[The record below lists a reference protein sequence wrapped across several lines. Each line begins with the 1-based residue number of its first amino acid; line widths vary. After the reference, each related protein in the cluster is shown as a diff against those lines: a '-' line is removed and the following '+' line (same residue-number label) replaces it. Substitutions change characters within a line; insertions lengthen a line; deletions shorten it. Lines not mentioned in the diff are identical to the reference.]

1 MDDRM
6 ATTARGKSSQMSF
19 HAGQRVERQVHVGLE
34 IWKSSKQSAWPCFAP
49 RRLLLTENSYTHISS
64 QRQPECL
71 HLKYPDAL
79 AASTTCCLRLVCR
92 KWADWLYEHH
102 LYRGLTFSSASRSME
117 FAKHIWSRSELLP
130 RAKCQH
136 LVIDRI
142 WAREPPPR
150 NGQQDMIDWEV
161 FAILI
166 ELFTDSVVTLEL
178 KFVDYPWL
186 PIEDIHAIGQLEILR
201 DLELGLSKTQ
211 SGDQYFPPT
220 DLDFFNGLIVAAKG
234 LKSLVL
240 GTHLSMPYE
249 PEPGLWGGEPYPAI
263 THLDVHMALHPP
275 TDILRLSTAF
285 KPSLKV
291 LSVRDN
297 GPGFGVPEMGTIF
310 IEAIMGQ
317 MGMEMPRLR
326 RVYEN
331 LQETLEGLSISSSH
345 VLKDSLDLRFP
356 KLRVLAID
364 CWVNSITDF
373 LSRDVFTQSSIE
385 VMAIDAEAAF
395 TTASLNSSVTLMATI
410 LDLPREIF
418 ELGGLAIRDSVVPD
432 TVFQHKSRPTAFADD
447 IRGRSELNP
456 RAYCRYLEIDHF
468 WPWDILVGAA
478 HPDTITPVALEI
490 MVELFSNTIVTLD
503 IKFTDF
509 FTLPSRTI
517 ECIGRMSNLRD
528 LRLSDSR
535 WQSALRQDEFP
546 PFDPDGFTALMMAA
560 PRLESLRLGL
570 PVSLQLVPGLPAI
583 TYLNINVPRMSPDV
597 ILGLTIAFK
606 HSLKVVSFED
616 DNAGFDA
623 QTLLP
628 AYENLRE
635 TLEGLS
641 RSNPITNWLAQDM
654 FLYAPIQV
662 IGIGSASAKWSRA
675 ELPIDQFENLPKLK
689 QLVFTA
695 ASSKF
700 SAPPTY
706 LDACKAHRV
715 ECVYV
720 DYQDISMMMNL

>member
-1 MDDRM
+1 
-6 ATTARGKSSQMSF
+6 
-19 HAGQRVERQVHVGLE
+19 
-34 IWKSSKQSAWPCFAP
+34 
-49 RRLLLTENSYTHISS
+49 
-64 QRQPECL
+64 
-71 HLKYPDAL
+71 
-79 AASTTCCLRLVCR
+79 
-92 KWADWLYEHH
+92 
-102 LYRGLTFSSASRSME
+102 
-117 FAKHIWSRSELLP
+117 
-130 RAKCQH
+130 
-136 LVIDRI
+136 
-142 WAREPPPR
+142 
-150 NGQQDMIDWEV
+150 
-161 FAILI
+161 
-166 ELFTDSVVTLEL
+166 
-178 KFVDYPWL
+178 
-186 PIEDIHAIGQLEILR
+186 
-201 DLELGLSKTQ
+201 
-211 SGDQYFPPT
+211 
-220 DLDFFNGLIVAAKG
+220 
-234 LKSLVL
+234 
-240 GTHLSMPYE
+240 
-249 PEPGLWGGEPYPAI
+249 
-263 THLDVHMALHPP
+263 
-275 TDILRLSTAF
+275 
-285 KPSLKV
+285 
-291 LSVRDN
+291 
-297 GPGFGVPEMGTIF
+297 
-310 IEAIMGQ
+310 
-317 MGMEMPRLR
+317 
-326 RVYEN
+326 
-331 LQETLEGLSISSSH
+331 
-345 VLKDSLDLRFP
+345 
-356 KLRVLAID
+356 
-364 CWVNSITDF
+364 
-373 LSRDVFTQSSIE
+373 
-385 VMAIDAEAAF
+385 
-395 TTASLNSSVTLMATI
+395 MATI

-418 ELGGLAIRDSVVPD
+418 ERIFAFLFTSASTWGHELNRAECVTAVAGNLRLVCPKWADWLYETQLYRTLSFN
-432 TVFQHKSRPTAFADD
+432 TKSRPTAFADD

-641 RSNPITNWLAQDM
+641 VSQSDLLTPILDLNFPKLRVVSVDWCQRSNPITNWLAQDM

-720 DYQDISMMMNL
+720 DYQDISMMMVSI

>member
-1 MDDRM
+1 MIEWRRRHVGNQ
-6 ATTARGKSSQMSF
+6 ARCLFTRANVLSVKF
-19 HAGQRVERQVHVGLE
+19 RVGLE
-34 IWKSSKQSAWPCFAP
+34 IWISRVFPNNQLGPASPHVDLLLGP
-49 RRLLLTENSYTHISS
+49 RRMTTILDLPWETLELIYAHLIATPT
-64 QRQPECL
+64 ECL

-186 PIEDIHAIGQLEILR
+186 PIEDIHAIEQLEILR

-211 SGDQYFPPT
+211 SGDQYFPAT

-291 LSVRDN
+291 PSIRDN
-297 GPGFGVPEMGTIF
+297 GPGFGENDFDGFPEGVPEMGTIF

-395 TTASLNSSVTLMATI
+395 TDCEPKFFGNPFAN
-410 LDLPREIF
+410 LPRLKKLVFMSAPSDYSAPQKLLEAC
-418 ELGGLAIRDSVVPD
+418 ETLGVKCL
-432 TVFQHKSRPTAFADD
+432 
-447 IRGRSELNP
+447 
-456 RAYCRYLEIDHF
+456 YIDHRYM
-468 WPWDILVGAA
+468 PR
-478 HPDTITPVALEI
+478 I
-490 MVELFSNTIVTLD
+490 M
-503 IKFTDF
+503 
-509 FTLPSRTI
+509 
-517 ECIGRMSNLRD
+517 
-528 LRLSDSR
+528 
-535 WQSALRQDEFP
+535 
-546 PFDPDGFTALMMAA
+546 
-560 PRLESLRLGL
+560 
-570 PVSLQLVPGLPAI
+570 
-583 TYLNINVPRMSPDV
+583 NI
-597 ILGLTIAFK
+597 
-606 HSLKVVSFED
+606 
-616 DNAGFDA
+616 
-623 QTLLP
+623 
-628 AYENLRE
+628 
-635 TLEGLS
+635 
-641 RSNPITNWLAQDM
+641 
-654 FLYAPIQV
+654 
-662 IGIGSASAKWSRA
+662 
-675 ELPIDQFENLPKLK
+675 
-689 QLVFTA
+689 
-695 ASSKF
+695 
-700 SAPPTY
+700 
-706 LDACKAHRV
+706 
-715 ECVYV
+715 
-720 DYQDISMMMNL
+720 